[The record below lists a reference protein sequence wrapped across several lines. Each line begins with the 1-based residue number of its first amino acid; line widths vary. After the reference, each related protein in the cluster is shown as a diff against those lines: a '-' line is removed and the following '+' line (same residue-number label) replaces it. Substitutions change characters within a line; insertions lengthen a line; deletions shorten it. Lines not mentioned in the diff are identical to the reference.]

1 MERKKYFING
11 ESDAR
16 KCGMF
21 DAFYASG
28 ESEYGGINVLADGT
42 LRIDFLAKN
51 LSNCELIRFHN
62 EPLKIYALHLES
74 DCYAILLRGMVDM
87 DVIIDPNIYPDNRI
101 EKIQEKNTCLCFLV
115 DTASN
120 VICGIKTLRLGSK
133 AISFICQNAKR
144 MRDIG
149 FSARKCGAAYSMRIL
164 PYSATELMNRAVY
177 YGKQDGSV
185 TTQNLIIYKFES
197 SKNLPDSSPP
207 LS

>member
-1 MERKKYFING
+1 MERKKCSING

-28 ESEYGGINVLADGT
+28 DSEYAGVNVLADGT
-42 LRIDFLAKN
+42 LRIDFMARN
-51 LSNCELIRFHN
+51 ISNQEINNFNN

-87 DVIIDPNIYPDNRI
+87 DVIVDPNLYPDNRI
-101 EKIQEKNTCLCFLV
+101 EKIQEKNRCLCFLV

-120 VICGIKTLRLGSK
+120 SICGIKTLKLGSK
-133 AISFICQNAKR
+133 AISFISQNAKH

-149 FSARKCGAAYSMRIL
+149 FSTRKCWTAYSMRIL
-164 PYSATELMNRAVY
+164 PYSSDELVKQAVY
-177 YGKQDGSV
+177 YGKNGGSV
-185 TTQNLIIYKFES
+185 STRNLITIEAL
-197 SKNLPDSSPP
+197 NEQ
-207 LS
+207 